1 MTEYVRGDS
10 MTKLALAPPK
20 IRTVADLIK
29 RLGDIPPSRIR
40 MDPLPGTATEKDLLK
55 VESRENKQCELVRGV
70 LVEKTI
76 GYLEARIAAV
86 LIYFLESFLDH
97 SDLGIVSGANGPIRL
112 MPELVRIPDVSFISW
127 KKLPG
132 RELPAEPIP
141 DLVPDLAV
149 EVLSEGNTPRE
160 MQLKLR
166 EYFSAGVRLV
176 WFINPATQ
184 SATVYTSRTKKT
196 LLGPDD
202 VLQGGMVL
210 PGFRLPLASLFARAG
225 RQRKPRR

>member
-1 MTEYVRGDS
+1 
-10 MTKLALAPPK
+10 MTKLALEPPK
-20 IRTVADLIK
+20 FRTVADLIK

-40 MDPLPGTATEKDLLK
+40 MDPLPGTATEQDVLK
-55 VESRENKQCELVRGV
+55 IEARENKQCELVRGV
-70 LVEKTI
+70 LVEKTMGHFESRVAI
-76 GYLEARIAAV
+76 V
-86 LIYFLESFLDH
+86 LAYFLESFLDQ
-97 SDLGIVSGANGPIRL
+97 SDLGIVIGADGPVRL
-112 MPELVRIPDVSFISW
+112 MPELVRIPDVSFVSW

-176 WFINPATQ
+176 WFIEPATQ

-196 LLGPDD
+196 LLGPADA
-202 VLQGGMVL
+202 LQGGTVL

-225 RQRKPRR
+225 RLRKPRR